1 MNFTDIKDSTIF
13 AVDDNKQNLK
23 LLVQYLSDIKLNVIP
38 LRSGEQ
44 LLGLITKRIPDMIL
58 LDIMMPGGLD
68 GYETCRRLKANEAT
82 KDIPVIFMS
91 ALAETFDKV
100 NGFNLGAVDYI
111 TKPIEIE
118 ELQSRIHTHLSIS
131 QLQKQLLQINTK
143 LEEKVLARTEE
154 LRKSNLQLQE
164 RATRLELLA
173 ETSQKTIGIL
183 SLSEL
188 LNQTV
193 IMIRDTFKFH
203 DADIFLVEDKHLV
216 LRATAREADN
226 QYIGKE
232 VLSIGLE
239 GICGWVAKHG
249 EALHVPDVS
258 KDKRY
263 FKELSKIKTK
273 SEIAVPIKV
282 KGKIYGVLDVISLE
296 LGILKEIDVFTLQTI
311 SDQLAI
317 AIENANLYENAQ
329 AEIIER
335 KKINNELVKAK
346 NKAEESDRLKT
357 AFLSTMSHELRTPL
371 NAIIGFSSLIDDD
384 MTIKET
390 LKYSN
395 LINKSGVHLLG
406 LIEEI
411 MNVSMLE
418 SKDITVKTET
428 FAIDQLMAD
437 LNLRISEELKA
448 KKKPNIEVNQI
459 IEENL
464 KRIKLSTDQS
474 KLSRVLLILVKNAV
488 KFTNEGFIEYGYK
501 IHNRNQVIFYI
512 KDSGIGIPKNKQ
524 SIIFDKF
531 RMADDTDSRSHGGL
545 GVGLFIARRLVEA
558 IGGKLWVESK
568 VDKGSTFFFT
578 IPYNSTTH

>member
-1 MNFTDIKDSTIF
+1 
-13 AVDDNKQNLK
+13 
-23 LLVQYLSDIKLNVIP
+23 
-38 LRSGEQ
+38 
-44 LLGLITKRIPDMIL
+44 
-58 LDIMMPGGLD
+58 
-68 GYETCRRLKANEAT
+68 
-82 KDIPVIFMS
+82 
-91 ALAETFDKV
+91 
-100 NGFNLGAVDYI
+100 
-111 TKPIEIE
+111 
-118 ELQSRIHTHLSIS
+118 
-131 QLQKQLLQINTK
+131 
-143 LEEKVLARTEE
+143 
-154 LRKSNLQLQE
+154 
-164 RATRLELLA
+164 
-173 ETSQKTIGIL
+173 
-183 SLSEL
+183 
-188 LNQTV
+188 
-193 IMIRDTFKFH
+193 
-203 DADIFLVEDKHLV
+203 
-216 LRATAREADN
+216 
-226 QYIGKE
+226 
-232 VLSIGLE
+232 
-239 GICGWVAKHG
+239 
-249 EALHVPDVS
+249 
-258 KDKRY
+258 
-263 FKELSKIKTK
+263 
-273 SEIAVPIKV
+273 
-282 KGKIYGVLDVISLE
+282 
-296 LGILKEIDVFTLQTI
+296 
-311 SDQLAI
+311 
-317 AIENANLYENAQ
+317 
-329 AEIIER
+329 
-335 KKINNELVKAK
+335 
-346 NKAEESDRLKT
+346 
-357 AFLSTMSHELRTPL
+357 MSHELRTPL